1 MKLFTLSRGFNK
13 AEEDSRESEQLKNEA
28 DGFKL
33 ASNGGYIAALKYAL
47 FGLFGYYNARLFI
60 TTVPGWEGYLT
71 ATFALAGET
80 TALYCFNNYT
90 RSAGNHKTALGVFA
104 LLLFAFSFTHA
115 SISFFKMEHGSLS
128 GPIQF
133 YCERVAFPVLF
144 GLLLLAAII
153 IPLSHWRAGVAAE
166 QAKTKAK
173 IETDRAKL
181 VAESANI
188 RSEATLERER
198 LNGLEERIQIGN
210 DYVVR
215 LKSYAAMKNQE
226 REVLASIQDPELRQ
240 QLASTFGIPETAFA
254 SASTEPKHVQGFNQK
269 PAPQSTG
276 NYQSSNFVYP
286 PNDQSKT

>member
-1 MKLFTLSRGFNK
+1 MKLFTVAKGFNR
-13 AEEDSRESEQLKNEA
+13 EEEHSRESEQLKNEA

-33 ASNGGYIAALKYAL
+33 ASDGGYIVALKYAL
-47 FGLFGYYNARLFI
+47 FALFGYYNARLFI

-71 ATFALAGET
+71 ATFALAGEA

-90 RSAGNHKTALGVFA
+90 RSAGNHKKALGAFA

-128 GPIQF
+128 EPIQF

-153 IPLSHWRAGVAAE
+153 IPLTHWRAGVAAE
-166 QAKTKAK
+166 QAKAKAK
-173 IETDRAKL
+173 IEKDRASL

-188 RSEATLERER
+188 RSEATLERQR
-198 LNGLEERIQIGN
+198 LNGLEEKIQIGK

-215 LKSYAAMKNQE
+215 LKSFAAMKNEE
-226 REVLASIQDPELRQ
+226 REVLNSIEDPELRK
-240 QLASTFGIPETAFA
+240 QLASAFDISETAFA
-254 SASTEPKHVQGFNQK
+254 SASTEPKQVHGFNQK
-269 PAPQSTG
+269 SVPQSTG
-276 NYQSSNFVYP
+276 NHQSSNFDFP
-286 PNDQSKT
+286 PKAQSKI